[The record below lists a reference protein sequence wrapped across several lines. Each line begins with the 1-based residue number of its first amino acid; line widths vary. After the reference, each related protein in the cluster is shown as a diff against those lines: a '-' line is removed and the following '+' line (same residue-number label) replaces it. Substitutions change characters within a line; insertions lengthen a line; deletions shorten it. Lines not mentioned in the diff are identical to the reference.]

1 MAEYIKK
8 EAILDLLKN
17 KYQDMSAMPA
27 SYYKGFQYALKT
39 IEKIKPAADVGP
51 VRRGHWYDKGS
62 LSCRCSECG
71 CKSNRENNYCP
82 HCGAKMDL
90 EG

>member
-1 MAEYIKK
+1 MTEYIER
-8 EAILDLLKN
+8 EALLHEMKM
-17 KYQDMSAMPA
+17 DIRPPFAVVRD
-27 SYYKGFQYALKT
+27 F
-39 IEKIKPAADVGP
+39 PAAEVVP

-90 EG
+90 EE

>member
-1 MAEYIKK
+1 MAEYIER

-39 IEKIKPAADVGP
+39 IEKIKPAAEVVP
-51 VRRGHWYDKGS
+51 VVRCKDCKFWDFGDCYRLE
-62 LSCRCSECG
+62 LSRPDDFCSYGER
-71 CKSNRENNYCP
+71 KAE
-82 HCGAKMDL
+82 
-90 EG
+90 